1 MSNAFTLAF
10 TVSSFVVMSG
20 GIERS
25 ALPSDEALDVGVN
38 SSSSPELLNVSSK
51 ISELFDAGFVCGVT
65 SSRYP

>member
-1 MSNAFTLAF
+1 
-10 TVSSFVVMSG
+10 MSG

-38 SSSSPELLNVSSK
+38 SSSSPELLNVNSK